1 MNNNTSKTIIR
12 VVSILNYIEG
22 AIYLL
27 GAAFFFV
34 GGAMLGT
41 ADPASTTELVQETGM
56 SASEMAGMTG
66 MVGAGL
72 VISGIMALIIGF
84 LGMRA
89 YKDPSKIMPV
99 WVLSI
104 ISLVLSILALGF
116 SIFSGSAPADLLRPV
131 VTVAMS
137 GLMFWAAN
145 NIKTGADEL
154 SVAHA

>member
-1 MNNNTSKTIIR
+1 MNNSTSQTIIR

-41 ADPASTTELVQETGM
+41 ADSASTAQLVQETGL
-56 SASEMAGMTG
+56 SAGEMAGMTG
-66 MVGAGL
+66 VVGVGL
-72 VISGIMALIIGF
+72 VVSGIIALIIGF

-89 YKDPSKIMPV
+89 AKDPTKIMPV

-104 ISLVLSILALGF
+104 VSLVLNILALGS
-116 SIFSGSAPADLLRPV
+116 SIFGGVAPADLLRSV
-131 VTVAMS
+131 LALAVS

-145 NIKTGADEL
+145 NIKIAVGK
-154 SVAHA
+154 